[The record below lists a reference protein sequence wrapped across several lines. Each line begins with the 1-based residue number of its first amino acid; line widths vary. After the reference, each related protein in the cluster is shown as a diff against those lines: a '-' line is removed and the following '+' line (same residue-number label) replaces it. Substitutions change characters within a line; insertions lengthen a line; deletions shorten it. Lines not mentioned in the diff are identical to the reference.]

1 MQLQI
6 CVIHYIY
13 TGSWDGE
20 YLLYIMNITSFI
32 EFIKHI
38 VNHNSY
44 GVFDIYRG
52 LFWLVLDL
60 AMLGLLP
67 KKHFD

>member
-1 MQLQI
+1 
-6 CVIHYIY
+6 
-13 TGSWDGE
+13 
-20 YLLYIMNITSFI
+20 MNITSFI
-32 EFIKHI
+32 ESIGCI

-44 GVFDIYRG
+44 GVFDTYRG

>member
-1 MQLQI
+1 MRR
-6 CVIHYIY
+6 
-13 TGSWDGE
+13 G
-20 YLLYIMNITSFI
+20 LLIYIMNITSFI

-44 GVFDIYRG
+44 GVFDRYRG

-60 AMLGLLP
+60 AILGKLM
-67 KKHFD
+67 HTI